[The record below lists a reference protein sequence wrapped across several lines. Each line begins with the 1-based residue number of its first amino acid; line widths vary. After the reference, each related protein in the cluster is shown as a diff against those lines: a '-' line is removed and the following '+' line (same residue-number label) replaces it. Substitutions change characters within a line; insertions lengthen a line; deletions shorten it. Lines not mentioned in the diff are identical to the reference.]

1 MSLDF
6 HSLSCFY
13 KMENETPKTKKV
25 KKADAERERERE
37 RHAHTHTHRDF
48 NNMAAKSF
56 ENLIKTF
63 RLFWQKDIL
72 G

>member
-1 MSLDF
+1 MTKVSRKYNFHLSLDF

-37 RHAHTHTHRDF
+37 RDTHTHTHTEI
-48 NNMAAKSF
+48 SIIWQL
-56 ENLIKTF
+56 NLLKT
-63 RLFWQKDIL
+63 
-72 G
+72 